1 MEKNNKKQ
9 RYISGLVGE
18 DIAINEMKKC
28 GFEIV
33 RHRYKTSS
41 GEIDLIAENKEKKL
55 LVFVEVK
62 RRKTIYD
69 YDTVVTKRQWRRIYN
84 AGNEFIAENYEKY
97 KNYSIR
103 YDEFICFTNSD
114 NTHHIENIF
123 PIDDNIIN

>member
-41 GEIDLIAENKEKKL
+41 GEIDLIAENKEKIASERNVQFELYHPVNKSKL
-55 LVFVEVK
+55 DL
-62 RRKTIYD
+62 
-69 YDTVVTKRQWRRIYN
+69 
-84 AGNEFIAENYEKY
+84 
-97 KNYSIR
+97 SICQ
-103 YDEFICFTNSD
+103 E
-114 NTHHIENIF
+114 
-123 PIDDNIIN
+123 P